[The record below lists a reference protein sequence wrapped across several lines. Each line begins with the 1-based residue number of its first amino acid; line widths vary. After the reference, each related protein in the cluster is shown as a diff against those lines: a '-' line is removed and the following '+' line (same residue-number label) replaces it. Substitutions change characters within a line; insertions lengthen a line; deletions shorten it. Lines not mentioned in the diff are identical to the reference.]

1 MQPLAYLQ
9 TTGGILWTAACV
21 LLGFFLTWLAYF
33 VMNRIPASWL
43 CDYNETPSEE
53 LLSGKRVKY
62 VGSGLVVSVIA
73 SVSLVLCRLQFNKGY
88 DIYFVFFSLIIM
100 VTLMIAVSDFKY
112 TIIPDQFTA
121 AVAVLGLMISVYDI
135 IRGYGL
141 LHTSWWSPLAGMGIG
156 AGVMIFID
164 LIGMLIYKKEGMG
177 FGDVKLFAAIGIM
190 TGFPGTFYAF
200 AISLVSAMICF
211 GVIIIMVRVFSAG
224 SDGKAEEFPVD
235 DESGE
240 AEESPLDDESGRTEK
255 PDSEELQEEKDA
267 GSAEDESA
275 GEPENEAKAGNE
287 EGDNN
292 SEPDQ
297 AETPEEESYRNGGS
311 YLAFGPYIA
320 ISLIC
325 YIVFYD
331 FIHHIVNWYLGLF

>member
-21 LLGFFLTWLAYF
+21 LLGFFMTWLAYLI
-33 VMNRIPASWL
+33 MNRIPASWL

-62 VGSGLVVSVIA
+62 VGSGLAVSVIA

-88 DIYFVFFSLIIM
+88 DIYFIFFALIIM
-100 VTLMIAVSDFKY
+100 VTLMIAISDFKY
-112 TIIPDQFTA
+112 TIIPDQFT
-121 AVAVLGLMISVYDI
+121 VAVGILGLMISVYDI

-156 AGVMIFID
+156 AGVMILID

-177 FGDVKLFAAIGIM
+177 FGDVKLFAAIGLM

-200 AISLVSAMICF
+200 AISLLSAMVCF
-211 GVIIIMVRVFSAG
+211 IVIIIMVRIVYARPDNGASPSDEEKTVTAGTASGASDLTEAVKEASDTGEDQKAEISSFEPEAEKEQKSKDDIIDDTG
-224 SDGKAEEFPVD
+224 SDEE
-235 DESGE
+235 
-240 AEESPLDDESGRTEK
+240 
-255 PDSEELQEEKDA
+255 
-267 GSAEDESA
+267 
-275 GEPENEAKAGNE
+275 
-287 EGDNN
+287 
-292 SEPDQ
+292 
-297 AETPEEESYRNGGS
+297 ETPEEESYQKGGS

-325 YIVFYD
+325 YVVFYD
-331 FIHHIVNWYLGLF
+331 FIHQAVNMYLGLFIR